1 MDSFFNHK
9 IFRLSVLAYSLFLPF
24 MPMSA
29 FSVSEK
35 IDGNK
40 TERTW
45 LQQAGNENSTKNVHD
60 DNAGVIAQNVMRVS
74 NLLSSSPTQLAEQA
88 KSYALGKVN
97 NTIATETQKW
107 LAQFGTARINFAF
120 DRKGKLDNGA

>member
-1 MDSFFNHK
+1 
-9 IFRLSVLAYSLFLPF
+9 
-24 MPMSA
+24 MS
-29 FSVSEK
+29 EE

-45 LQQAGNENSTKNVHD
+45 SQQTGNENSTKNVHD

-107 LAQFGTARINFAF
+107 LA
-120 DRKGKLDNGA
+120 